1 LVREIEGWERKVKER
16 DGQIEKLLKEGE
28 VVGLL
33 QN

>member
-1 LVREIEGWERKVKER
+1 MVREIEGWERKVKER

-33 QN
+33 EK